1 MMAPPPGA
9 SAALPPP
16 GAPAAPTM
24 MRPTVPMGPPGGA
37 VRPGVPGPPTHGG
50 ASPYANLAG
59 GGGEPDQ
66 PLAEKFHALPM
77 VNPPGAHSGAP
88 TPDPEQTP
96 RPLPEEL
103 ADPLRWESRETSDS
117 ADTQC
122 HPKFIRMTV
131 NAMPM
136 STGTKTKAA
145 LPIGAII
152 QPLAKAPA
160 DAPVPIINFAGS
172 GVVRCRRC
180 RTYINAFVKFI
191 DGGRRWRCNVC
202 GLANDVPADYFCELD
217 GEGKRRDRL
226 ERPELHLPTCEFV
239 AAAEYMVRPPQ
250 PPVFLFVIEASYAS
264 VSSGMLR
271 CVAATLA
278 HTLDRLPGGERTQV
292 GILTFDTT
300 LHFYNLS
307 SASPQMLVVPEIDET
322 FVPMPDDLLAN
333 LQERKDN
340 VAQLLE
346 KLPEMFAN
354 TRSTEVALGP
364 ALKAAYQLCQH
375 IGGKVQ
381 VFSVTR
387 PTVGDAQL
395 KNREGAAPGAKN
407 GAAADKGGGASLLQP
422 DSDFYKNLAVDCSKQ
437 QICIDL
443 WACGSQYQDLATIG
457 QLCKHTTGSVYHY
470 PGFSDVTMGE
480 KLSRELQHNL
490 TREQG
495 WEAVMRVRVSRG
507 LRISAFHG
515 HFFIRGTDLL
525 ALPNID
531 EDKTFAVEIAHE
543 ENALNAGTCCMQ
555 AALLYTTSS
564 GERRI
569 RVHTVQLPVTAGL
582 NALYEAADVD
592 ACTNL
597 LGRVALDTAMNG
609 KLLDGAEKLQTSCL
623 EALRAYR
630 SLCPPHAKNM
640 STLLLPE
647 SLKLMPLYTLGLMKS
662 ALFNAADVRPDER
675 SAAFYAF
682 STMALPH
689 STAMLHPRLI
699 QAHPPTQQVSPAV
712 PELPRS
718 LPLSATSLSSEG
730 AFLIEDGFFI
740 TLWLGRGVHT
750 DFLQQAFGW
759 PTLEGVDASALRL
772 LPADSTPTAGYLHS
786 LCALLGAHRS
796 SGWLALRVVKQ
807 GEGDGYV
814 MRSLIEDQT
823 RQMMAYTEFLT
834 HCHRFILSKVA

>member
-1 MMAPPPGA
+1 
-9 SAALPPP
+9 
-16 GAPAAPTM
+16 
-24 MRPTVPMGPPGGA
+24 
-37 VRPGVPGPPTHGG
+37 
-50 ASPYANLAG
+50 
-59 GGGEPDQ
+59 
-66 PLAEKFHALPM
+66 M

-437 QICIDL
+437 QICIDPGL
-443 WACGSQYQDLATIG
+443 WQP
-457 QLCKHTTGSVYHY
+457 V
-470 PGFSDVTMGE
+470 PGPGNH
-480 KLSRELQHNL
+480 RP
-490 TREQG
+490 
-495 WEAVMRVRVSRG
+495 
-507 LRISAFHG
+507 
-515 HFFIRGTDLL
+515 
-525 ALPNID
+525 AL
-531 EDKTFAVEIAHE
+531 
-543 ENALNAGTCCMQ
+543 
-555 AALLYTTSS
+555 
-564 GERRI
+564 
-569 RVHTVQLPVTAGL
+569 
-582 NALYEAADVD
+582 
-592 ACTNL
+592 
-597 LGRVALDTAMNG
+597 
-609 KLLDGAEKLQTSCL
+609 
-623 EALRAYR
+623 
-630 SLCPPHAKNM
+630 
-640 STLLLPE
+640 
-647 SLKLMPLYTLGLMKS
+647 
-662 ALFNAADVRPDER
+662 
-675 SAAFYAF
+675 
-682 STMALPH
+682 
-689 STAMLHPRLI
+689 
-699 QAHPPTQQVSPAV
+699 
-712 PELPRS
+712 
-718 LPLSATSLSSEG
+718 
-730 AFLIEDGFFI
+730 
-740 TLWLGRGVHT
+740 
-750 DFLQQAFGW
+750 
-759 PTLEGVDASALRL
+759 
-772 LPADSTPTAGYLHS
+772 
-786 LCALLGAHRS
+786 
-796 SGWLALRVVKQ
+796 
-807 GEGDGYV
+807 
-814 MRSLIEDQT
+814 
-823 RQMMAYTEFLT
+823 
-834 HCHRFILSKVA
+834 